1 MSNIR
6 GISDLRRQQEAQR
19 ERQRLVDSEMHPPRQ
34 YPILGY
40 GFQLGTAEEAR
51 KESFGQMLTL
61 IFCPHFRYLSFIFII
76 TCVQIAIYTATVI
89 YDYDSDNF
97 FQPTTDSLN
106 AFGAKNPERMQDNY
120 ELWRWFTPMLLHG
133 DLLHLTFNLI
143 MQVILGF
150 RLEPTVGPWV
160 TIGIYVLSG
169 FGGVIL
175 SCLGSPDSL
184 SVGASGALFGIL
196 AAMVAWILINWNSLE
211 YDLYRTV
218 TLVWLV
224 VLMVFNLLMGFVICI

>member
-1 MSNIR
+1 MSNVR

-40 GFQLGTAEEAR
+40 GFQLGSAEEAR

-76 TCVQIAIYTATVI
+76 TTLQVIIYFTTVF
-89 YDYDSDNF
+89 YDYDTSKF

-106 AFGAKNPERMQDNY
+106 DFGAKNPERMQENY
-120 ELWRWFTPMLLHG
+120 ELWRWFTPVMLHG

-143 MQVILGF
+143 MQLILGF
-150 RLEPTVGPWV
+150 RLEPTVGPWI
-160 TIGIYVLSG
+160 TIAIYWLSG

-196 AAMVAWILINWNSLE
+196 AAMIAWMMINWSSLE
-211 YDLYRTV
+211 HDLYRTV

-224 VLMVFNLLMGFVICI
+224 VLLVFNLLMGFVIFI

>member
-1 MSNIR
+1 MSNVR

-40 GFQLGTAEEAR
+40 GFQLGSAEEAR

-76 TCVQIAIYTATVI
+76 TTLQVIIYFTTVF
-89 YDYDSDNF
+89 YDYDTSKF

-106 AFGAKNPERMQDNY
+106 DFGAKNPERMQENY
-120 ELWRWFTPMLLHG
+120 ELWRWFTPVMLHG

-143 MQVILGF
+143 MQLILGF
-150 RLEPTVGPWV
+150 RLEPTVGPWI
-160 TIGIYVLSG
+160 TIAIYWLSG

-196 AAMVAWILINWNSLE
+196 AAMIAWIMINWSSLE
-211 YDLYRTV
+211 HDLYRTV

-224 VLMVFNLLMGFVICI
+224 VLLVFNLLMGFVIFI